1 MAVAA
6 TSIENVKGGIE
17 AQIGLFTLDFAST
30 LTLVQSAALDLTFPG
45 AKIGDFVI
53 IQPMVKAANQV
64 FTGYVDAADN
74 VKAYFQNVTAATIDP
89 ASQVFRVMLI
99 RGIGN

>member
-6 TSIENVKGGIE
+6 SLIDTVKGGIE
-17 AQIGLFTLDFAST
+17 MLIGIFTLDFAST

-45 AKIGDFVI
+45 AKIGDLVL

-74 VKAYFQNVTAATIDP
+74 VKVYFQNVTAATIDP
-89 ASQVFRVMLI
+89 ASQVFKVTLI
-99 RGIGN
+99 RGVGN